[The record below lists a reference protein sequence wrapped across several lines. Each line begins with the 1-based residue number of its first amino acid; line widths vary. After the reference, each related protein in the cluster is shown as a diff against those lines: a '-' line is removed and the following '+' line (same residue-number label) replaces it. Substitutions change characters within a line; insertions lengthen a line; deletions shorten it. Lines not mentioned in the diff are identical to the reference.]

1 MVTRDDG
8 LSATSLVLLDFEFQK
23 SANVGTQA
31 MPLENT
37 EAQRAHGI
45 RAPESLPAREEG
57 GGEQGSL
64 QPWDQIKVEL
74 LSLTWLF
81 GSYHLCREILLPSGL
96 KQILECGSEIHSLLA
111 VTRSRLL
118 NPRVTGW
125 QPGAVSCQQAC
136 LVLAWIM
143 EYFKLINSPVVALWG
158 PQSHIADQGDLG
170 TYPLPLPGRTWTQFA
185 SCVGKF
191 TTPCLTSL
199 GLLTGVS
206 CLPPCKYLSFWPLV

>member
-64 QPWDQIKVEL
+64 QL
-74 LSLTWLF
+74 
-81 GSYHLCREILLPSGL
+81 
-96 KQILECGSEIHSLLA
+96 
-111 VTRSRLL
+111 
-118 NPRVTGW
+118 
-125 QPGAVSCQQAC
+125 
-136 LVLAWIM
+136 
-143 EYFKLINSPVVALWG
+143 
-158 PQSHIADQGDLG
+158 
-170 TYPLPLPGRTWTQFA
+170 
-185 SCVGKF
+185 
-191 TTPCLTSL
+191 
-199 GLLTGVS
+199 
-206 CLPPCKYLSFWPLV
+206 